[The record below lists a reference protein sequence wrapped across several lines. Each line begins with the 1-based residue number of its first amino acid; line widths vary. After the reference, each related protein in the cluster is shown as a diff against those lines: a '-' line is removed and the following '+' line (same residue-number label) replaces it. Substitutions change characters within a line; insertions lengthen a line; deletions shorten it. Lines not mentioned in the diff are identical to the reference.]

1 MAVVKKL
8 RRALRNLGLFSALGF
23 SSSAYANQDQEIIA
37 NHLLGIEQQVSPEFV
52 FDRNF
57 DNVVDAADIVH
68 AQQSYAA
75 FHRFTLDVP
84 DSDLHELLNTEIIQT
99 ANQPASIITNIPNFP
114 VVGYFSSLESV
125 ISENGSAWLT
135 NHGFREDIF
144 LSEGLNV
151 VQFRFPHQNRTVQ
164 RNIVLDPNYSTQDR
178 ELLYFPIS
186 DETLV
191 LDLSGNH
198 VLGVLPGLEINAVT
212 PNLEWAAAN
221 PRWIGNTALI
231 STRDHATT
239 ITLPVQTDIYHPAF
253 PIFSEDGSY
262 AFVRNFV
269 IEMASNAVIRDDFPE
284 QADNRFGSISGNI
297 LTMGYHAAGS
307 TQAEFRTIDVTND
320 TLIRSQTISDIRV
333 IPGDLAV
340 DPTGLIGI
348 SSTFSYATGMLAA
361 VDMVTGEVLVQ
372 TDRLGDYMG
381 VIDFSRDGQYMYV
394 GSEGNS
400 YWGLGGVYIYDMATL
415 DFIRLYSLYGA
426 GIIKVLSEDRMAVSS
441 RYTIHNGEMGFFNR
455 RGADILRIDGDSLE
469 FDHSIFLN
477 HNTGYS
483 YSSAGGFVHKPAE

>member
-23 SSSAYANQDQEIIA
+23 SSTAYANEDQEIII

-57 DNVVDAADIVH
+57 DERVDVADVVH
-68 AQQSYAA
+68 ADRSYAA

-84 DSDLHELLNTEIIQT
+84 GSDLPELLNTKVTQT
-99 ANQPASIITNIPNFP
+99 ANQPSPITTNIPNYP
-114 VVGYFSSLESV
+114 VTGYFSSLESV
-125 ISENGSAWLT
+125 ISVNGSAWLT
-135 NHGFREDIF
+135 DHGFREDIV
-144 LSEGLNV
+144 LSEGLNAL
-151 VQFRFPHQNRTVQ
+151 QFRFPHQNRTVQ
-164 RNIVLDPNYSTQDR
+164 RNIVFNPSYSTQDR
-178 ELLYFPIS
+178 ELLYFPTS

-198 VLGVLPGLEINAVT
+198 VLGILPMVGVNTIT
-212 PNLEWAAAN
+212 PNLEWVAAY
-221 PRWIGNTALI
+221 PGWIGNLVLI

-239 ITLPVQTDIYHPAF
+239 RTLPVQKDIYHPAF

-269 IEMASNAVIRDDFPE
+269 IDMANNVVIRDDLPE
-284 QADNRFGSISGNI
+284 QADNRFGSISGNL

-320 TLIRSQTISDIRV
+320 ALIRSQTISGIRV

-426 GIIKVLSEDRMAVSS
+426 GIIKVLSEDRMAISS
-441 RYTIHNGEMGFFNR
+441 RYVTQGTGYFDR

-483 YSSAGGFVHKPAE
+483 YSNAGGFVHKPAE